1 MRYLITGVAGF
12 IGSHLAERLLDAGHS
27 VVGLDS
33 FVPYYPRPIKERN
46 LRALDG
52 RAGYT
57 FHEADLRDA
66 DLAPL
71 LDGVEV
77 VYHIAAMAGLLKS
90 WTEFDLYVSCNI
102 NATHRLLEAAVAA
115 RVSQFIH
122 ASTSSIYGKY
132 VIGPE
137 DSLPQPISPY
147 GITKLA
153 AEHLVT
159 TFHHQ
164 FGLPTTILRFF
175 SVYGPRQRPDM
186 GYQIFVD
193 KVLRGEEITIF
204 GDGSQTRA
212 NTYVDDIVNGAV
224 LASQKFQ
231 PGQVYNLG
239 GTEEVSVIDVIRL
252 VEELTGE
259 EAAITFGPP
268 RPGEQ
273 SRAVADIT
281 RAHEQL
287 GYQPS
292 TSLRDGLSAQV
303 AWHRAWLES
312 EGLL

>member
-12 IGSHLAERLLDAGHS
+12 IGSHLAESLLDAGHE
-27 VVGLDS
+27 VVGMDS

-46 LRALDG
+46 ESALHG
-52 RAGYT
+52 RTGYT

-71 LDGVEV
+71 LDGVDV

-90 WTEFDLYVSCNI
+90 WTEFDIYVSCNI
-102 NATHRLLEAAVAA
+102 NATHRLLEASRDAS
-115 RVSQFIH
+115 VSQFIH
-122 ASTSSIYGKY
+122 ASTSSVYGKY

-137 DSLPQPISPY
+137 DSLPQPVSPY

-153 AEHLVT
+153 AEHLVN
-159 TFHHQ
+159 TFNHQ

-193 KVLRGEEITIF
+193 KILRGETITIF
-204 GDGSQTRA
+204 GDGKQSRA
-212 NTYVDDIVNGAV
+212 NTYVKDIVQGAV
-224 LASQKFQ
+224 KATEKFQ
-231 PGQVYNLG
+231 SGGVYNLG
-239 GTEEVSVIDVIRL
+239 GVEEVNVIDVIRL
-252 VEELTGE
+252 IEELADE
-259 EAAITFGPP
+259 EARIEFGPS

-281 RAHEQL
+281 RAREHL
-287 GYQPS
+287 GYEPS
-292 TSLRDGLSAQV
+292 TTLRDGLSAQIK
-303 AWHRAWLES
+303 WHRAWLES
-312 EGLL
+312 QGEI